1 MSIIIRRR
9 MAAWP
14 SVDDAEPR
22 QTIPTAT
29 SIYPTSVRSFVR
41 TSGWTLSCERAGS
54 KAHDFSVPGEP
65 VA

>member
-14 SVDDAEPR
+14 SVDDVGPR
-22 QTIPTAT
+22 QTTPKDTCT
-29 SIYPTSVRSFVR
+29 YPTSVRSFVR
-41 TSGWTLSCERAGS
+41 ISGWTLSCERAGS
-54 KAHDFSVPGEP
+54 KAHDFSVLGEP